1 MKDIIT
7 KVLKEYTEEINE
19 RSTRV
24 KLHPRTQSDLEYMTD
39 KIYDAWKKKDDEVPK
54 KGEIYVEDPT
64 GDFAMVPVYYLS
76 ELENQAA
83 VFPINNQKER
93 NLYNVFIVVNPD
105 EALVPTRKAIYNV
118 LYHEVQHLMDLN
130 TTSKISVKKIGDYTP
145 GDSENYYG
153 HPFEFRA
160 YANEILEGLVRE
172 YRQMYGR
179 YPKEQLLAS
188 LDTVLDFF
196 GKGGRG
202 DDLFKKALFS
212 ISSEE
217 ISDEEIPHVLHLLGL
232 LRRHNPTQ
240 WKDFLSMVYSTVNEI
255 RDSIEKYYKEEE
267 ELTEGEKFK
276 KPRKMTKS
284 YCKNTSCKEM
294 GFSQKASCR
303 PYKNCY

>member
-105 EALVPTRKAIYNV
+105 EALVPTRKAI
-118 LYHEVQHLMDLN
+118 
-130 TTSKISVKKIGDYTP
+130 
-145 GDSENYYG
+145 
-153 HPFEFRA
+153 
-160 YANEILEGLVRE
+160 
-172 YRQMYGR
+172 
-179 YPKEQLLAS
+179 
-188 LDTVLDFF
+188 
-196 GKGGRG
+196 
-202 DDLFKKALFS
+202 
-212 ISSEE
+212 
-217 ISDEEIPHVLHLLGL
+217 
-232 LRRHNPTQ
+232 
-240 WKDFLSMVYSTVNEI
+240 
-255 RDSIEKYYKEEE
+255 
-267 ELTEGEKFK
+267 
-276 KPRKMTKS
+276 
-284 YCKNTSCKEM
+284 
-294 GFSQKASCR
+294 
-303 PYKNCY
+303 